1 MNNIFIQ
8 QDETKFMF
16 SIKHGKMKIFL
27 RDNDNKLSN
36 NYKNTIL
43 CIAKALGLETNSR
56 MKKSDIIKL
65 ILKSNERP
73 NYFKE

>member
-1 MNNIFIQ
+1 MQ

-16 SIKHGKMKIFL
+16 SIKYGKMKIFL

-36 NYKNTIL
+36 NSKNTIL
-43 CIAKALGLETNSR
+43 YIAKVLGLETNSR
-56 MKKSDIIKL
+56 IKKSDIIKL